1 VLTAT
6 DKADLWGAYEELAP
20 PETVSVYRLPVAPS
34 AFEEI
39 GAVRSWPAAIEAT
52 AVVLPE
58 RLRSVDRF
66 GEPDGQYD
74 GLLYARFGESVN
86 IGAGDVIV
94 DASGG
99 VWLAGPVIVT
109 GHALPRV
116 QAELQSVPDAFI
128 PATLRTEGTGDVQ
141 NAVQAA
147 ISEDG
152 RSFVGV
158 FSRAVPATRLAMLQ
172 CSRGDTDPYEIV
184 LSEDRLTATYT
195 LPAEADDLG
204 EGDWATFIW

>member
-1 VLTAT
+1 MLTAT

-34 AFEEI
+34 EFEAI
-39 GAVRSWPAAIEAT
+39 GAVRNWPAAVEAT

-58 RLRSVDRF
+58 RPRTMDRF
-66 GEPDGQYD
+66 GEPGEQYD
-74 GLLYARFGESVN
+74 GLMYARSGQDVQ
-86 IGAGDVIV
+86 AGDVIM

-99 VWLAGPVIVT
+99 VWLVGPVIVT

-116 QAELQSVPDAFI
+116 QAGLQRVPEAFV
-128 PATLRTEGTGDVQ
+128 PATLRTERTGELM
-141 NAVQAA
+141 NAVQAT

-158 FSRAVPATRLAMLQ
+158 FALAVQPGRHVIMQ
-172 CSRGDTDPYEIV
+172 CSRGDTDPFEIA

-195 LPAEADDLG
+195 LPEDADDLG
-204 EGDWATFIW
+204 EGDWATFLW